1 MANKHKI
8 TTFVLISV
16 LCLICLIFVGKK
28 ETDAYSPAD
37 AKRLELQKMTYISKH
52 NIFSSS
58 YGIKYIG
65 HRGIGGLAPENTL
78 PSFELAGKLGFWGA
92 ECDVRTT
99 SDGNW
104 MVLHDDTVDRMTNG
118 KGKIKDLSF
127 KNVQALNIVSGNN
140 ITKYKGTKV
149 PKLQDYLISC
159 KRNGIVPIIEMKTA
173 DNLVYY
179 DRFIK
184 IIKKY
189 GSIQKTVV
197 ISFSTVSLDELR
209 KRDTN
214 LTLGL
219 LCNDINSFN
228 IEYVKTLGNAFIDC
242 SYINIDDKSV
252 ALCHESNIKVGVW
265 TVNNI
270 EIAND
275 LIKRGVDF
283 ITTDNQL
290 LEVKE
295 QEAL

>member
-8 TTFVLISV
+8 TTFVLVSV

-37 AKRLELQKMTYISKH
+37 AKKLELQKMTYISKH

-65 HRGIGGLAPENTL
+65 HRGISGQAPENTL

-118 KGKIKDLSF
+118 KGKIKDLSL

-140 ITKYKGTKV
+140 IIKYKGTRI
-149 PKLQDYLISC
+149 PKLQDYLITC
-159 KRNGIVPIIEMKTA
+159 KKYGIVPIIEMKTS

-179 DRFIK
+179 DKFIK

-189 GSIQKTVV
+189 GDIQKTVV
-197 ISFSTVSLDELR
+197 ISFSSVSLDELR
-209 KRDTN
+209 RRDTN

-219 LCNDINSFN
+219 LCNNINSFN

-242 SYINIDDKSV
+242 AYKNIDINV
-252 ALCHESNIKVGVW
+252 VTLCHESNIKVGVW
-265 TVNNI
+265 TVNDV
-270 EIAND
+270 ELVKD
-275 LIKRGVDF
+275 LIKKGVDF
-283 ITTDNQL
+283 ITTDKQL

-295 QEAL
+295 QEVL